1 MLLTT
6 SENQSCIISESF
18 YMTFKEGAD
27 LISDKLFER
36 SGYMNITGKLQTHF
50 LMNLQPMHD
59 DTFVLTNEVCQS
71 ECIVGKSQY
80 VWYELIRML

>member
-6 SENQSCIISESF
+6 SENQSCIISN
-18 YMTFKEGAD
+18 MTFKEGAD
-27 LISDKLFER
+27 PISDKLFER

-50 LMNLQPMHD
+50 LMNLQPMRN

-80 VWYELIRML
+80 VWCELIRML